1 MPKWYQ
7 VIQIT
12 QVFPLFG
19 WRSWLWTRCLT
30 NLVLVPFLQVFPFLL
45 LFFEGDHAIYG
56 QRHCPWFSK
65 YLNYIH
71 FYALQRSKNLN
82 QSKIMTSPKIQE
94 ESTTVDNLDRWSLPP
109 SVLGLLLWWTE
120 GGRLSESA
128 GWRLHWSPRTNC
140 ISAKTSQL
148 GPIRSGI
155 VTRGTE
161 AAEDLNHHQL
171 SNILNSDAKQLSNCS
186 SIPAVPLYSGLQT
199 T

>member
-1 MPKWYQ
+1 MMMTMIRIGRKCAQMISSYSSHSILSP
-7 VIQIT
+7 VA
-12 QVFPLFG
+12 
-19 WRSWLWTRCLT
+19 CLT
-30 NLVLVPFLQVFPFLL
+30 NLVPVPFLQVFPFLL
-45 LFFEGDHAIYG
+45 LLFEGDHAIYW

-128 GWRLHWSPRTNC
+128 GWRLHWSPRSNC

-155 VTRGTE
+155 VTIGTE
-161 AAEDLNHHQL
+161 APESFNHHQI
-171 SNILNSDAKQLSNCS
+171 SNILNSDALRFRVTGRRVKKS
-186 SIPAVPLYSGLQT
+186 VFH
-199 T
+199 